1 MVDKNGEAHDA
12 EIWDFAIKVN
22 LSGTFHLTRL
32 FVEHMVKHVEPL
44 EEEDGERGVVIMVAS
59 AAAFE
64 GQPGQTAYAAT
75 KGALRSMTLPM
86 ARDLG
91 RHAIRV
97 VSIAPGIFESAMSRA
112 MNDKTRKSL
121 IGGGVVYPNRF
132 GKGEEFAQTVRWAIE
147 CAYVNGETVRLSGA
161 GRLPGKL

>member
-59 AAAFE
+59 AAAVSSNFSSSRYF
-64 GQPGQTAYAAT
+64 TA
-75 KGALRSMTLPM
+75 
-86 ARDLG
+86 D
-91 RHAIRV
+91 
-97 VSIAPGIFESAMSRA
+97 
-112 MNDKTRKSL
+112 
-121 IGGGVVYPNRF
+121 
-132 GKGEEFAQTVRWAIE
+132 TVWFD
-147 CAYVNGETVRLSGA
+147 V
-161 GRLPGKL
+161 